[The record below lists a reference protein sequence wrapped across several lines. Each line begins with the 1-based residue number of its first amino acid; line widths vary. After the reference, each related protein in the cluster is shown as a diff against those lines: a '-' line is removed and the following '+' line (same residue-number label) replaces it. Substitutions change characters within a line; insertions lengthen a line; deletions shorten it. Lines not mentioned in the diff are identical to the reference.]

1 VVLRRAVLCFCAA
14 AVLGALLEVLQLLLP
29 HRWADPM
36 DVFWSV
42 LGAFVGASFAG
53 LVSTL
58 LLPRRSV
65 LQLNTAS
72 RATRDRLQVN
82 RY

>member
-1 VVLRRAVLCFCAA
+1 
-14 AVLGALLEVLQLLLP
+14 
-29 HRWADPM
+29 M

-42 LGAFVGASFAG
+42 LGAFVGACFAG

-65 LQLNTAS
+65 LQLNTA
-72 RATRDRLQVN
+72 N
-82 RY
+82 